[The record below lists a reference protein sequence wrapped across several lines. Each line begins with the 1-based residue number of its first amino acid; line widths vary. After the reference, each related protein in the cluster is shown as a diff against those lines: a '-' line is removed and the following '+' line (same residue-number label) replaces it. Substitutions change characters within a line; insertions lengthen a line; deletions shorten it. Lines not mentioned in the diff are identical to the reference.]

1 MVRSAVQRKKESIMA
16 LKAQKIVPCL
26 WFDKEAEAAA
36 NLYVSVFKDARI
48 LSTTRYGK
56 EGFGQQAGTV
66 MTVEF
71 ELEGQKFLGLNGGP
85 QFKFSEA
92 ISFQIFCETQEE
104 IDYFWSKLTADGG
117 KESQCGWLKDKFG
130 LSWQVVPT
138 ALIEILKSADAAAAQ
153 RVTKA
158 FMQMKKF
165 DIEALKQ
172 ACNG

>member
-1 MVRSAVQRKKESIMA
+1 MA
-16 LKAQKIVPCL
+16 LKPRKIVPCL

-48 LSTTRYGK
+48 LGTTRYGQ
-56 EGFGQQAGTV
+56 EGFGRQAGTV
-66 MTVEF
+66 MTVDF

-92 ISFQIFCETQEE
+92 ISFQIMCETQDE
-104 IDYFWSKLTADGG
+104 IDYFWDKLTAGG
-117 KESQCGWLKDKFG
+117 GRESQCGWLKDKFG

-138 ALIEILKSADAAAAQ
+138 ALVEILKGSDAAGAQ

-165 DIEALKQ
+165 DIEALKK
-172 ACNG
+172 AYNG